1 MDARGMSRSAPRE
14 QRAVAAIAH
23 GKRGA
28 LPAGDAA
35 AFARR
40 VPFSRR
46 KTASLVEDQGCRE
59 IAGRS
64 PFLHRIEKAEPL
76 SEAPAFAG
84 PGLAARRGPRA
95 GSGLEFALQRGSDGK
110 PDIKVVVERADIGK
124 RLVAGAAADPEA
136 ETPPPDREDQ
146 MPLAF
151 RDDFCRDPI
160 GRREFG
166 KPQRGKAR
174 RRRLGDG
181 DQRAGPRLPDGR
193 RLGGAIG
200 GIDGERPTPNAR
212 PGGRTAT
219 CLPRATRSAQ
229 SHSPC
234 DRPGCGAGIPARNRR
249 DHIVRI

>member
-1 MDARGMSRSAPRE
+1 MDAHGMSRSAPRE

-46 KTASLVEDQGCRE
+46 KTASLVEDQGRRK
-59 IAGRS
+59 ITSRGL
-64 PFLHRIEKAEPL
+64 FLHGVEKAEPL
-76 SEAPAFAG
+76 REAPAFAG
-84 PGLAARRGPRA
+84 AGLAARRGSRG
-95 GSGLEFALQRGSDGK
+95 GSGPEFALQRGRYGQ
-110 PDIKVVVERADIGK
+110 PDIDMVVDRADIGK
-124 RLVAGAAADPEA
+124 CLIAGAAADPEA
-136 ETPPPDREDQ
+136 VASSPDREDKV
-146 MPLAF
+146 PFAF
-151 RDDFCRDPI
+151 CDDFGRDPL
-160 GRREFG
+160 GRGELG
-166 KPQRGKAR
+166 KPQGRKAR

-181 DQRAGPRLPDGR
+181 NQRASPRLPDGR

-212 PGGRTAT
+212 RGGRTAT
-219 CLPRATRSAQ
+219 CLPRATRSAR

-249 DHIVRI
+249 DHIARI